1 MWGWDSRARAW
12 ASLSNR
18 ATNSALWAYC
28 SRRTLMA
35 IGRPSARRRPR
46 YTSAIPPSL
55 RGARTSYFPSSTRP
69 ITASGLQ
76 GHPLLPPPL
85 PVFPRGG
92 GPLSPQRAGGHC
104 VPWPSGTGEQAPEAR
119 EGVLRALR
127 RDPLAHA
134 APVRG
139 RDVVGGERRAPDD
152 RVEGHAE
159 GPGGNAPQ
167 DRHPAAAHAQE
178 VRVLEPVGEASCG
191 EEEGHGHGRRHAR
204 RRILPAGPDPH
215 EHRRG
220 VVEAAAGV
228 GEAHEE
234 AARLLV
240 VAGPAEGRED
250 LPRSDRRVDPV
261 AHQQEAVAAPQG
273 DGKEVAGGLVAD
285 AESARQHVTLGV
297 RAGVGGIHRP
307 ALLEL
312 GHEGV
317 VGGQLPDLASADHVG
332 PRVAHVADD
341 RFAAR
346 HEDRRAGRRHGEGT
360 LASGPA
366 ADGPVGP
373 LEGAGEA
380 SRGGRPSARRPGTS
394 SRSVAT
400 ARSLATYPCGC
411 PPSPSATAYKDAPGP
426 ARSRRSTR
434 SSLVPRTRPAS
445 LTAVPCATN
454 PLIPGPPGPP
464 GRSSPAR
471 PAGTARGLLPACRA
485 VTPHR
490 GPPAPRSL
498 RAPGPRGGG
507 RRRQAREDARSPASR
522 SCCRGRAP
530 PPRPPCAPAR
540 DASGSRWGRAGRYPG
555 PPAAPPSRPAWR
567 ASTRGPR
574 APSGPPR
581 PEGGD
586 GRRPGPQ
593 ACRPWCQVPPAHAPS
608 PGETAVPA
616 RRPRGRATGS
626 VTSRPPGAPAP
637 RPGSSATAAPRLRP
651 AGAGRRPPGSPSP
664 ARSGR

>member
-127 RDPLAHA
+127 RDPLEHA

-191 EEEGHGHGRRHAR
+191 EDEGHGRRHAR

-373 LEGAGEA
+373 LEGAGEGLPRREA
-380 SRGGRPSARRPGTS
+380 LRQEAGHLLPERRDGEVAGHVSLRVPSQSVGHGVQGRPRPRAVEEEHAVLVGPAHAPGVAHRGPLRHEPAPPWSPGTARPVLTRPPRGDGTRSLARVPGRHASPRTSSTTVPTCTRSPGRRTTAAGPRGRPFTRVPFVLPRSRTATPPSVRTSQRCVRLTVGSGRTISWSARRPT
-394 SRSVAT
+394 VT
-400 ARSLATYPCGC
+400 T
-411 PPSPSATAYKDAPGP
+411 
-426 ARSRRSTR
+426 
-434 SSLVPRTRPAS
+434 
-445 LTAVPCATN
+445 
-454 PLIPGPPGPP
+454 
-464 GRSSPAR
+464 
-471 PAGTARGLLPACRA
+471 GLE
-485 VTPHR
+485 
-490 GPPAPRSL
+490 S
-498 RAPGPRGGG
+498 
-507 RRRQAREDARSPASR
+507 E
-522 SCCRGRAP
+522 
-530 PPRPPCAPAR
+530 
-540 DASGSRWGRAGRYPG
+540 Y
-555 PPAAPPSRPAWR
+555 SRPTSPLGP
-567 ASTRGPR
+567 ASTR
-574 APSGPPR
+574 
-581 PEGGD
+581 
-586 GRRPGPQ
+586 RRGW
-593 ACRPWCQVPPAHAPS
+593 AEA
-608 PGETAVPA
+608 
-616 RRPRGRATGS
+616 RATG
-626 VTSRPPGAPAP
+626 
-637 RPGSSATAAPRLRP
+637 L
-651 AGAGRRPPGSPSP
+651 
-664 ARSGR
+664 